1 MSVYRE
7 RARELRAI
15 EEPHY
20 NCAQA
25 VLVPFAETSGMTHEQ
40 AYAVAQGF
48 GGGMRMGDVCGAL
61 TGAYMALGVL
71 GLASDENLAEVTSRM
86 RARHGGMIDCADL
99 LRANAEVGGEKRP
112 HCDALVFEAVGL
124 VEELLEAANR

>member
-1 MSVYRE
+1 MSRFLDK
-7 RARELRAI
+7 ARELRAV

-25 VLVPFAETSGMTHEQ
+25 VLIPFAESAGMTAPQ

-48 GGGMRMGDVCGAL
+48 GGGMRMGSVCGAL

-71 GLASDENLAEVTSRM
+71 GLASDDNLSEVTDRM
-86 RARHGGMIDCADL
+86 RENHTGMTLCADL
-99 LRANAEVGGEKRP
+99 LRANAEAGHEKKP
-112 HCDALVFEAVGL
+112 HCDALVYEAVAL
-124 VEELLEAANR
+124 VEECLAKSGH